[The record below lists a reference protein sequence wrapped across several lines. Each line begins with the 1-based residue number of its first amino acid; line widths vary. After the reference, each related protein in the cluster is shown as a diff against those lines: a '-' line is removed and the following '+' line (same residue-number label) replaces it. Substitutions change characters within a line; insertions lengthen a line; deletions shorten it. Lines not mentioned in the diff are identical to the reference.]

1 MKPVTKK
8 LIGGTCKAA
17 GLVIALLTAPVLLW
31 CQDVAQTQ
39 DVEANVQAYINLLRQ
54 NVRTQKVAIMGQLMQ
69 LTPEQASKFWP
80 MYNEYDQSL
89 TKLNDEKLAAIKK
102 YAANEDNLTDAL
114 AGELAN
120 KALDLESRRTDLKK
134 QYMQRVSAAISPKIA
149 ARFLQIENQLLMII
163 DLQIASNLPIVE

>member
-1 MKPVTKK
+1 MTNKS
-8 LIGGTCKAA
+8 IGETCTIA
-17 GLVIALLTAPVLLW
+17 GLAIALLTAQPLW
-31 CQDVAQTQ
+31 CQDTTQAQ
-39 DVEANVQAYINLLRQ
+39 DREANVQTYINLLRQ
-54 NVRTQKVAIMGQLMQ
+54 NVRTQKVAIMGQMMQ

-80 MYNEYDQSL
+80 IYNEYDQGL
-89 TKLNDEKLAAIKK
+89 TKLNDEKLAGIEKWAQ
-102 YAANEDNLTDAL
+102 NERNVTDAL

-134 QYMQRVSAAISPKIA
+134 QYVQRVSDVISPKIG

>member
-1 MKPVTKK
+1 MTKK
-8 LIGGTCKAA
+8 LVGGSCKGA
-17 GLVIALLTAPVLLW
+17 GLTIALLIAPSAW
-31 CQDVAQTQ
+31 CQNPAQTQ
-39 DVEANVQAYINLLRQ
+39 DQEANLQEYVSLLRQ
-54 NVRTQKVAIMGQLMQ
+54 DVRTQKVAIMGQMME

-80 MYNEYDQSL
+80 IYNKYDQGL
-89 TKLNDEKLAAIKK
+89 AKLNDERLAGIREWARNGHNIS
-102 YAANEDNLTDAL
+102 DAL

-134 QYMQRVSAAISPKIA
+134 QYVQRVSAAISPKIA

>member
-1 MKPVTKK
+1 MSKK
-8 LIGGTCKAA
+8 LICGTCKAA
-17 GLVIALLTAPVLLW
+17 GLAIALLTAPALW
-31 CQDVAQTQ
+31 GQNPAQAQDQ
-39 DVEANVQAYINLLRQ
+39 EANLQEYITLLRQ

-80 MYNEYDQSL
+80 IYHEYDQGL
-89 TKLNDEKLAAIKK
+89 TKLNDQKLAGIKK
-102 YAANEDNLTDAL
+102 WAQNEDNVTDAL

-134 QYMQRVSAAISPKIA
+134 EYVQRFSDAISPKIA
-149 ARFLQIENQLLMII
+149 ARFLQVENQLLMII